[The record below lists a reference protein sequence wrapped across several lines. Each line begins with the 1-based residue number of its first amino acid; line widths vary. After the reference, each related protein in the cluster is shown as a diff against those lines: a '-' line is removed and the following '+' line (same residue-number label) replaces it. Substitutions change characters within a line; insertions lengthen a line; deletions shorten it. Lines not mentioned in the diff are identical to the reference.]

1 LYWQSGG
8 PGNPALMNH
17 EKMNA
22 IWIRLAERLA
32 QIIQDESGYTITAKM
47 AKHFLKV
54 NTTVG
59 QTLANFLYMLTRT
72 RGGQVYQLGQSSFT
86 GPRMHLVM
94 LALPHALRGLIAEEV
109 RLSLTYMYS
118 SIYI

>member
-1 LYWQSGG
+1 MHTIFVTMC
-8 PGNPALMNH
+8 PG
-17 EKMNA
+17 
-22 IWIRLAERLA
+22 W
-32 QIIQDESGYTITAKM
+32 G
-47 AKHFLKV
+47 
-54 NTTVG
+54 
-59 QTLANFLYMLTRT
+59 
-72 RGGQVYQLGQSSFT
+72 RGGGVRQVYQRETSSFT